1 MERSATRDTLVG
13 LFVLAG
19 LAALAFLSL
28 RVGGFSLSQG
38 PRLHLYASFDEIS
51 GLKPRAPVV
60 IAGVKVGEV
69 GKIVLDDD
77 NRARVELVVDGKLQ
91 YPTDSSASIVTAG
104 VLGDR
109 YVSLQLGGEDTLLGD
124 GERIPYTESA
134 VVLERL
140 LGKFIHNTD
149 VGGDSKGS
157 SDKPSPAPE
166 SHPSGSSAS
175 DGAH

>member
-1 MERSATRDTLVG
+1 MERSPTRDTLVG

-28 RVGGFSLSQG
+28 RVGGFSLGNG
-38 PRLHLYASFDEIS
+38 PRMHLYASFDEIS
-51 GLKPRAPVV
+51 GLKPKAPVV
-60 IAGVKVGEV
+60 VAGVKVGEV
-69 GKIVLDDD
+69 GSITLDEDS
-77 NRARVELVVDGKLQ
+77 RARVEFVVDGTLK
-91 YPTDSSASIVTAG
+91 YPADSSASIVTAG

-109 YVSLQLGGEDTLLGD
+109 YVSLQLGGDESVLGD

-140 LGKFIHNTD
+140 LGKFLHNTD
-149 VGGDSKGS
+149 VGGNSGS
-157 SDKPSPAPE
+157 SSEKPSPSSEP
-166 SHPSGSSAS
+166 HPSGSAS

>member
-1 MERSATRDTLVG
+1 MERSATRDAIVG

-19 LAALAFLSL
+19 LLAVAFLSI
-28 RVGGFSLSQG
+28 RVGGFTPTSG
-38 PRLHLYASFDEIS
+38 PRLHLYASFDEIG

-69 GKIVLDDD
+69 GPIVLDEDA
-77 NRARVELVVDGKLQ
+77 RARVQLDVDPNLK
-91 YPTDSSASIVTAG
+91 YPADTSASILTAG

-109 YVSLQLGGEDTLLGD
+109 YVSLQLGGEESLLGE

-140 LGKFIHNTD
+140 LGKLIHNTA
-149 VGGDSKGS
+149 VGDEGK
-157 SDKPSPAPE
+157 APE
-166 SHPSGSSAS
+166 SSELRSLGYPAGGS
-175 DGAH
+175 DGSVGPH